1 MQALENMDR
10 KKLTIAGLV
19 VAAIFLFFVNI
30 WSSLEIQSV
39 QLDLTENKLYTLSDG
54 TKEVI
59 KTIDEPITFRLY
71 YSSTFGEISP
81 AHGNYFKRVRELLEH
96 FQVISG
102 GKINLKVI
110 NPVSFSVEEDEAVK
124 FGIQGVPL
132 DQSGELGYF
141 GMAAVNSTDDRK
153 NIPFFNPQREQFLEY
168 DLTRLV
174 FELAQPKKKK
184 VGLIT
189 SLLIEADPL
198 LQYKPWPIMAQVT
211 QFFEVKSI
219 DSATKKIGDDID
231 VLLMVHP
238 KILEDDLMYAVD
250 QFVMRGGRLLVFL
263 DPQNETA
270 RMTPQAPPGAGS
282 SELKKL
288 FDVWG
293 IDYDE
298 DKFVGD
304 RTRAIR
310 VQAPVNG
317 KDVIADYLSWGIYD
331 KRALNDDDVV
341 TGQLT
346 AISLASAGTLAL
358 KKDASVKMTPLLQTS
373 KISQRID
380 AKLVRGQIN
389 PAAILKQF
397 KSENKSFT
405 IAARFSGKV
414 KSAFPDG
421 PPKPKKDVKKK
432 AKGSDGDKK
441 PVKLAP
447 HLGESKTDLNM
458 IVMADSDLLTSRFWL
473 QQQDFF
479 GQKISSPVS
488 NNADFLV
495 NSLENLGGSQALISL
510 RSRGLSLR
518 PFHTI
523 QDIKN
528 AAEDKY
534 RQTEQQLSGKLK
546 ELQGKLQGL
555 NVEGKGK
562 GKIILTSAQQKAF
575 KQFRAEMLSVRK
587 QLRDVQLALRKDIE
601 KLDTQLKIL
610 NIWTIP
616 VVIAIIALVMMV
628 IRRQR
633 FKQQTAQG

>member
-1 MQALENMDR
+1 MSALENMDR
-10 KKLTIAGLV
+10 KKLTIAGLI
-19 VAAIFLFFVNI
+19 VAAVFLFFINI
-30 WSSLEIQSV
+30 WSSLEIQTA

-54 TKEVI
+54 TKEVV

-71 YSSTFGEISP
+71 YSPSFGEISP
-81 AHGNYFKRVRELLEH
+81 PHGNYFKRVRELLEH
-96 FQVISG
+96 FVVISG
-102 GKINLKVI
+102 GKINLKII

-153 NIPFFNPQREQFLEY
+153 TVPFFNPQREQFLEY

-174 FELAQPKKKK
+174 FELAEPEKKK

-189 SLLIEADPL
+189 SLLIESDPM
-198 LQYKPWPIMAQVT
+198 LQYKPWPIMEQVT
-211 QFFEVKSI
+211 QFFDVKSI
-219 DSATKKIGDDID
+219 APEAKVIDKDID
-231 VLLMVHP
+231 VLLLVHP
-238 KILEDDLMYAVD
+238 KILEEDLMYAID

-270 RMTPQAPPGAGS
+270 RMTPRAPPGAGS

-310 VQAPVNG
+310 VQAPVKG
-317 KDVIADYLSWGIYD
+317 RDVIADYLSWGIYD
-331 KRALNDDDVV
+331 KRALNAEDVV

-346 AISLASAGTLAL
+346 AISLASAGTLDL
-358 KKDASVKMTPLLQTS
+358 KKGSSLKMIPMLQTS

-380 AKLVRGQIN
+380 AELVRGEIN
-389 PAAILKQF
+389 PEAILKQF

-421 PPKPKKDVKKK
+421 PPKPKKDAKKK
-432 AKGSDGDKK
+432 DDEK
-441 PVKLAP
+441 PVTLPA
-447 HLGESKTDLNM
+447 HLKESKADLNM

-473 QQQDFF
+473 QQQEFF
-479 GQKISSPVS
+479 GKKISSPVS

-510 RSRGLSLR
+510 RSRGLSVR

-523 QDIKN
+523 QDLRN
-528 AAEDKY
+528 DAEDKY
-534 RQTEQQLSGKLK
+534 RKTEQELTAKLK
-546 ELQGKLQGL
+546 DLQGKLQGL
-555 NVEGKGK
+555 GKISQGKGK
-562 GKIILTSAQQKAF
+562 VVLTSAQQKAF
-575 KQFRAEMLSVRK
+575 TQFRAEMLDVRK
-587 QLRDVQLALRKDIE
+587 KLRGVQLSLRKDIE
-601 KLDTQLKIL
+601 QLDTRLKVL
-610 NIWTIP
+610 NIWTMP
-616 VVIAIIALVMMV
+616 LLIAIVAIILAIV
-628 IRRQR
+628 RRRR
-633 FKQQTAQG
+633 FSQPTAQG

>member
-1 MQALENMDR
+1 MQILENMDR

-19 VAAIFLFFVNI
+19 VAAVFLFFVNI
-30 WSSLEIQSV
+30 WSSLEIQSA
-39 QLDLTENKLYTLSDG
+39 QLDLTENKLYTLSEG

-71 YSSTFGEISP
+71 YSPTFGEISP
-81 AHGNYFKRVRELLEH
+81 PHGNYFKRVRELLEH

-153 NIPFFNPQREQFLEY
+153 TVPFFNPQREQFLEY

-174 FELAQPKKKK
+174 FELAEPKKKK
-184 VGLIT
+184 IGLIT
-189 SLLIEADPL
+189 SLLIEADPM
-198 LQYKPWPIMAQVT
+198 LQYKPWPIMEQVT

-219 DSATKKIGDDID
+219 DSAAKKIDDDID

-238 KILEDDLMYAVD
+238 KILEDNLMYAVD

-293 IDYDE
+293 IEYNE

-317 KDVIADYLSWGIYD
+317 RDVIADYLSWGIYD
-331 KRALNDDDVV
+331 KRALNDKDVV

-346 AISLASAGTLAL
+346 AISLASAGALEL
-358 KKDASVKMTPLLQTS
+358 KKNSSLKMTPLLQTS
-373 KISQRID
+373 KISQHID
-380 AKLVRGQIN
+380 AKFVRGQIN
-389 PAAILKQF
+389 PEAILKQF

-414 KSAFPDG
+414 KSAFPNG
-421 PPKPKKDVKKK
+421 APKPKKDAKKK
-432 AKGSDGDKK
+432 DDDKK

-447 HLGESKTDLNM
+447 HLNESKAELNM
-458 IVMADSDLLTSRFWL
+458 IVMADSDMLTSRFWV

-479 GQKISSPVS
+479 GKKISTPVS

-510 RSRGLSLR
+510 RSRGLSVK

-528 AAEDKY
+528 SAEDKY
-534 RQTEQQLSGKLK
+534 RKTEQQLSGKLK

-575 KQFRAEMLSVRK
+575 KQFRAEMLTVRK

-601 KLDTQLKIL
+601 QLDTQLKIL
-610 NIWTIP
+610 NIWTMP
-616 VVIAIIALVMMV
+616 LVIAIVALILAV
-628 IRRQR
+628 IRRRRYQ
-633 FKQQTAQG
+633 QQTAHD

>member
-1 MQALENMDR
+1 MQVLENMDR

-19 VAAIFLFFVNI
+19 VAAVFLFFVNI

-39 QLDLTENKLYTLSDG
+39 QLDLTDNKLYTLSEG
-54 TKEVI
+54 TKEVV

-71 YSSTFGEISP
+71 YSPTFGEISP
-81 AHGNYFKRVRELLEH
+81 PHGNYFKRVRELLEH
-96 FQVISG
+96 FEVISN
-102 GKINLKVI
+102 GKIQLKII

-124 FGIQGVPL
+124 FGIQGIPL

-153 NIPFFNPQREQFLEY
+153 TVPFFNPQREQFLEY

-174 FELAQPKKKK
+174 FELAEPKKKK
-184 VGLIT
+184 IGLIT
-189 SLLIEADPL
+189 SLLIEADPM
-198 LQYKPWPIMAQVT
+198 LQYKPWPIMEQVT

-219 DSATKKIGDDID
+219 EVEAKKIDDDID

-238 KILEDDLMYAVD
+238 KIFNESLMYAVD

-270 RMTPQAPPGAGS
+270 RMTPRAPPGAGS

-288 FDVWG
+288 FDTWG
-293 IDYDE
+293 IEYDE

-310 VQAPVNG
+310 VQAPVEG
-317 KDVIADYLSWGIYD
+317 RDVIADYLSWGIYD
-331 KRALNDDDVV
+331 KRAINEKDVV

-346 AISLASAGTLAL
+346 AISLASAGTLDL
-358 KKDASVKMTPLLQTS
+358 KKDSTLKMIPLLQTS

-380 AKLVRGQIN
+380 AKFVRGKIN
-389 PAAILKQF
+389 PEAILKQF

-421 PPKPKKDVKKK
+421 PPKPKKDAKKK
-432 AKGSDGDKK
+432 DDDKK

-447 HLGESKTDLNM
+447 HMNESKADLNM

-473 QQQDFF
+473 RQQDFF
-479 GQKISSPVS
+479 GKKISSPVS

-510 RSRGLSLR
+510 RSRGLSVR

-523 QDIKN
+523 QDLKN
-528 AAEDKY
+528 DAEDKY
-534 RQTEQQLSGKLK
+534 RKTEQELTAKLK

-555 NVEGKGK
+555 GKLSQAKGK
-562 GKIILTSAQQKAF
+562 VILTSAQQKAF
-575 KQFRAEMLSVRK
+575 KHFRTEMIDVRK
-587 QLRDVQLALRKDIE
+587 KLRDVQLALRKDIE
-601 KLDTQLKIL
+601 KLDTKLKIL
-610 NIWTIP
+610 NIWTMP
-616 VVIAIIALVMMV
+616 LVIAFVAIILAI
-628 IRRQR
+628 IRRRRYSQR
-633 FKQQTAQG
+633 TAQG